1 MGFNYIDTSPPLQLP
16 SDGEHLHFNRF
27 CFLPPP
33 PFPPCLSRSLTLLD
47 WTFLLQKQFSIII
60 CNATPQCR
68 MQMLALAA
76 PAWQLPPEHRCR
88 RPLRQNKVE
97 GANNV
102 ITQSLHIGVH
112 SLWAAVDSGHCW
124 HRLGRDGDDAGC
136 LERNAHNLISASVQD
151 SPNSRGTPAECQ
163 RRKTSRDS
171 QVESEVLVWRCDRKQ
186 VGNTSGALVVW
197 CKGQSCCVRTDGQL
211 RRTAGNQSPKIWT
224 LCSGLW
230 LFFTSCFILKVFH
243 MVCTLRFLD
252 LWTVTQF
259 FVVLPPMWL
268 KIRVRVSFMH
278 RPPWK

>member
-1 MGFNYIDTSPPLQLP
+1 MRLPSAGCKCSRSPPRP
-16 SDGEHLHFNRF
+16 GNYHRSTDAGGRF
-27 CFLPPP
+27 VRIK
-33 PFPPCLSRSLTLLD
+33 SRVQIMWLRSHYILECIHYGQQWILGIVD
-47 WTFLLQKQFSIII
+47 I
-60 CNATPQCR
+60 
-68 MQMLALAA
+68 ALAETA
-76 PAWQLPPEHRCR
+76 MSR
-88 RPLRQNKVE
+88 
-97 GANNV
+97 
-102 ITQSLHIGVH
+102 
-112 SLWAAVDSGHCW
+112 
-124 HRLGRDGDDAGC
+124 C

>member
-1 MGFNYIDTSPPLQLP
+1 MLDNDASHQARKNSQHFICFERAESDECEAQQEAEAVSASKKKLTKVGFNYIDTSPPSQLP

-47 WTFLLQKQFSIII
+47 RTFLLQKQFSIII

-112 SLWAAVDSGHCW
+112 SLWAAVDSGHC
-124 HRLGRDGDDAGC
+124 
-136 LERNAHNLISASVQD
+136 
-151 SPNSRGTPAECQ
+151 
-163 RRKTSRDS
+163 
-171 QVESEVLVWRCDRKQ
+171 
-186 VGNTSGALVVW
+186 
-197 CKGQSCCVRTDGQL
+197 
-211 RRTAGNQSPKIWT
+211 
-224 LCSGLW
+224 
-230 LFFTSCFILKVFH
+230 
-243 MVCTLRFLD
+243 
-252 LWTVTQF
+252 
-259 FVVLPPMWL
+259 
-268 KIRVRVSFMH
+268 
-278 RPPWK
+278 